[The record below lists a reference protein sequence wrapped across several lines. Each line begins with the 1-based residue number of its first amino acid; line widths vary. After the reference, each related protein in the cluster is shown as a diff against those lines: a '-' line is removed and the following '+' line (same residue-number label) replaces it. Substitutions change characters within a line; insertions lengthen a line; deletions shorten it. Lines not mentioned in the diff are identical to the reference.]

1 MLVTIEYYMTLTWT
15 ALPQLLQL
23 FELLQVQYIETKY
36 YISRSQIKTTASR
49 RSEQYISGSDKH
61 PWVWFG
67 YMNTIGYVVTI
78 ECCHYLKAKGKTIFL
93 RERKYFKKIRKN

>member
-23 FELLQVQYIETKY
+23 FELLYRNKIMY
-36 YISRSQIKTTASR
+36 TASR
-49 RSEQYISGSDKH
+49 SSEQYISGSDKH

-67 YMNTIGYVVTI
+67 YMTTIGYVVTI
-78 ECCHYLKAKGKTIFL
+78 ECCHYLKAKGKTLFL
-93 RERKYFKKIRKN
+93 RERERENTSRKSEKSKKKLEKK